1 MGSSCFCPK
10 QWFHVYSELFFSWF
24 NKFKLL
30 SLTPAHWHKNKKTK
44 QKKSKNLES
53 GERTDEVADWKRIK
67 PESGI
72 QSPNKRMFEK
82 KKNHFLTNRNA
93 KYFMAPLHCGIFLD

>member
-24 NKFKLL
+24 NKFKVL

-82 KKNHFLTNRNA
+82 NRSFSH
-93 KYFMAPLHCGIFLD
+93 K